1 MVNEKLK
8 EQYESFDYGLPSY
21 EDLEMNFEIAN
32 VEDVQILRGIRKK
45 MCEKLESYCKLIEE
59 LIQPDASF
67 SSMYEIKDLTEDD
80 KLETLNLFKSM
91 MLIYKEGVKLN
102 LNFGEKDDADYI
114 KKLNLFWI
122 EAKDR
127 ISKIIDKV
135 NESWKDNSDEK
146 MIQEYFG

>member
-1 MVNEKLK
+1 
-8 EQYESFDYGLPSY
+8 
-21 EDLEMNFEIAN
+21 
-32 VEDVQILRGIRKK
+32 